1 MNSRHIHYF
10 VTQAGS
16 AIWRSPLVQLV
27 AISTTTVSLTVLCA
41 LITLTSNVDRLA
53 ERWSRGLGVVA
64 FLAEGVPDSKLARIA
79 EQIKAWPEVES
90 TTAYTRK
97 SALSDLRNALGKDR
111 ALLSGIDST
120 VLPASIEVVLEPKH
134 RTVEARERLATKL
147 RTKIDF
153 GHIET
158 VDFGADMA
166 DRMGRVRE
174 LLHIGGLAIAFLVL
188 SAVIFIITNTVRLT
202 LFARRDEI
210 DVMRLVGAKTWFIR
224 VPFYLEGAFQGIVS
238 ATCAVGLTW
247 AGTQMIPTTQFVSS
261 VSTHL
266 PELEFI
272 SSSISAAVILG
283 AGLMGIVASHLAT
296 GRFLKENA

>member
-1 MNSRHIHYF
+1 MSDRLSN
-10 VTQAGS
+10 VK
-16 AIWRSPLVQLV
+16 
-27 AISTTTVSLTVLCA
+27 VSLKPRLRPHS
-41 LITLTSNVDRLA
+41 SNLPRADLDRLGFIEGCHECRRTRA
-53 ERWSRGLGVVA
+53 RKPNRGY
-64 FLAEGVPDSKLARIA
+64 EH
-79 EQIKAWPEVES
+79 
-90 TTAYTRK
+90 TRK
-97 SALSDLRNALGKDR
+97 CIGR
-111 ALLSGIDST
+111 
-120 VLPASIEVVLEPKH
+120 IEAHERVVGDP
-134 RTVEARERLATKL
+134 R
-147 RTKIDF
+147 I
-153 GHIET
+153 
-158 VDFGADMA
+158 
-166 DRMGRVRE
+166 
-174 LLHIGGLAIAFLVL
+174 
-188 SAVIFIITNTVRLT
+188 
-202 LFARRDEI
+202 ARRDEI

>member
-1 MNSRHIHYF
+1 MNLRHAHYF
-10 VTQAGS
+10 VSQAGA

-64 FLAEGVPDSKLARIA
+64 FLSEGVSDENLTQLAKRIR
-79 EQIKAWPEVES
+79 AWPEVES
-90 TTAYTRK
+90 ATTYSRDR
-97 SALSDLRNALGKDR
+97 ALVDLKTALGKDQE
-111 ALLSGIDST
+111 LLSGIDAS
-120 VLPASIEVVLEPKH
+120 VLPASIEIVLKPSF
-134 RTVEARERLATKL
+134 RTPEVREEISKKL
-147 RTKIDF
+147 RNRQSF

-166 DRMGRVRE
+166 NKMGRVRE
-174 LLHIGGLAIAFLVL
+174 FLRIGGFAIGFLVL

-224 VPFYLEGAFQGIVS
+224 VPFYLEGAFQGVLGAS
-238 ATCAVGLTW
+238 MAVALTW
-247 AGTQMIPTTQFVSS
+247 AGTKMIPMSQFVSN
-261 VSTHL
+261 VSSHL
-266 PELEFI
+266 PGLEFI
-272 SSSISAAVILG
+272 SSTIVVIIILG
-283 AGLMGIVASHLAT
+283 SGLMGVVASHLAT